1 MFNEESEMLIRKW
14 LLRKIGQPPVKKI
27 TSSTLKE
34 KKIRPYRNTYLPDII
49 DEKVGKK
56 YGILA
61 SFLKTWIEPARK
73 AVKEEEDTNRMK
85 IESWKKLTWLQ
96 AS

>member
-61 SFLKTWIEPARK
+61 SFLKPE
-73 AVKEEEDTNRMK
+73 
-85 IESWKKLTWLQ
+85 
-96 AS
+96 